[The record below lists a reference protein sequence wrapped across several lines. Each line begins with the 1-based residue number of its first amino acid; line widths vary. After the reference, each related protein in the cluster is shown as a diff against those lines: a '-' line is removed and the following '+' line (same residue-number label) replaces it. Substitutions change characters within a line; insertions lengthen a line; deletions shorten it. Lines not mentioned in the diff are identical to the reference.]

1 MYRKRPHFL
10 VQPLLMYQQPIL
22 LPFPRQRQMN
32 KDCEQLNCHRV
43 EFERDSVNEKK
54 IINLFRFD
62 IYIYPNKKQTNLY
75 LLANG
80 DVIVTLLPINTRWPW
95 IVPPV
100 FRPELV
106 PEELMAQGLTVIRYK
121 CSI

>member
-1 MYRKRPHFL
+1 MFRNRPHFL
-10 VQPLLMYQQPIL
+10 VQPLLSYQQQML
-22 LPFPRQRQMN
+22 LHFPHERQMN

-43 EFERDSVNEKK
+43 EFERDSVSQKLF
-54 IINLFRFD
+54 IILFRFNVYFD
-62 IYIYPNKKQTNLY
+62 PKCVH
-75 LLANG
+75 LLVNG

-106 PEELMAQGLTVIRYK
+106 PEELMAQGLTVKFNLYFLYI
-121 CSI
+121 

>member
-1 MYRKRPHFL
+1 M
-10 VQPLLMYQQPIL
+10 
-22 LPFPRQRQMN
+22 
-32 KDCEQLNCHRV
+32 NCHRD
-43 EFERDSVNEKK
+43 EFEKDSVSQKLLF
-54 IINLFRFD
+54 IILFHFNA
-62 IYIYPNKKQTNLY
+62 YFYPKCFHI
-75 LLANG
+75 LANG

-121 CSI
+121 FST